1 MMKKLVICSTVAMLA
16 LLLAVG
22 SVVSGVSSS
31 TVAFAQEGTAVP
43 ATGTQSEPAVQTTQQ
58 DDNDDG
64 FPWGLL
70 GLLGLGGLAGL
81 RRQEP
86 PTPTRVVENTGGA
99 RTYESKK

>member
-1 MMKKLVICSTVAMLA
+1 MKKVVLYGSAAMVA

-22 SVVSGVSSS
+22 GVFSGVPSS

-43 ATGTQSEPAVQTTQQ
+43 ASTQSTPVVQTTQQ
-58 DDNDDG
+58 NDNNDG

-81 RRQEP
+81 RRPEE
-86 PTPTRVVENTGGA
+86 PTRPARETGSVK
-99 RTYESKK
+99 TYETKK

>member
-1 MMKKLVICSTVAMLA
+1 MKKFVVYCSAAIVA

-22 SVVSGVSSS
+22 SGFSGAPLS

-43 ATGTQSEPAVQTTQQ
+43 STNAEPVPATQTTQQ
-58 DDNDDG
+58 DDNDG

-86 PTPTRVVENTGGA
+86 TRVVENASGA